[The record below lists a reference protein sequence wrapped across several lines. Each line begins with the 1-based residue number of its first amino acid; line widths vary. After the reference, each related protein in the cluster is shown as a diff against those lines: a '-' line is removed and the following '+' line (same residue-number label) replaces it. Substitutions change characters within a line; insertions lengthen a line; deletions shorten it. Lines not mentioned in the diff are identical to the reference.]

1 MLVFVRFNSGPGVA
15 VEVDAGSSVGEL
27 KALVAQQQGL
37 PTAGPLRLLFA
48 GRELQDGDTLQ
59 ASDLPEQSTVH
70 VVLPRPHAG
79 LRLQEKGA
87 GQRLTRLDLHADRSG
102 LAVALE
108 TSPASPS
115 PAEDGEEGG
124 GAECQTNGY
133 RTFYVFCKS
142 VCGAVRPGKLR
153 VRCGACRQST
163 LTLSRGPSCWD
174 DVLLPGRIHGVC
186 QSEGCPGTVAEF
198 YLKCALHPTAEEDV
212 SVALPLFITN
222 HREVACIACT
232 DVLSPVLVFQCADRH
247 VICLECFRGY
257 CLTRLNDRQFIHH
270 PLIGYSLP
278 CAAGCPDSLIKEL
291 HHFRVLG
298 NEQYMRYHGY
308 GAEECLLQMG
318 GVLCPRAGCGAG
330 LIPQAPPTQRVDLFS
345 VGTVRKSTMKGS
357 VMWQLP
363 ALGTQLRSV
372 LWWTRAPSRGAGGNW
387 RLATP
392 SERPPNPVLSAESQW
407 RRAEVVCTWCVRGR
421 SVPVSGAGS
430 ALCPGTETAWPT
442 IGLDETLGHA
452 HSQQPLRREDT
463 PPTMVRHAPSCDG
476 RRLQQ

>member
-37 PTAGPLRLLFA
+37 PAAGPLRLLFA
-48 GRELQDGDTLQ
+48 GRELQDGGHPAAVCLQ
-59 ASDLPEQSTVH
+59 
-70 VVLPRPHAG
+70 
-79 LRLQEKGA
+79 
-87 GQRLTRLDLHADRSG
+87 
-102 LAVALE
+102 
-108 TSPASPS
+108 
-115 PAEDGEEGG
+115 
-124 GAECQTNGY
+124 
-133 RTFYVFCKS
+133 
-142 VCGAVRPGKLR
+142 
-153 VRCGACRQST
+153 
-163 LTLSRGPSCWD
+163 
-174 DVLLPGRIHGVC
+174 
-186 QSEGCPGTVAEF
+186 EF

-330 LIPQAPPTQRVDLFS
+330 LIPQAPPTQRVECEKINGLGCGLVFCRDCKEEYHEGECHMAASCSGDAATQCF
-345 VGTVRKSTMKGS
+345 VVDEG
-357 VMWQLP
+357 
-363 ALGTQLRSV
+363 ALQRSRWELASRDTIRETTKPCPQCGVPVEKNGGCMHMVCPRTQCS
-372 LWWTRAPSRGAGGNW
+372 
-387 RLATP
+387 
-392 SERPPNPVLSAESQW
+392 SE
-407 RRAEVVCTWCVRGR
+407 WCWIC
-421 SVPVSGAGS
+421 SVPWNRDCMANHWFG
-430 ALCPGTETAWPT
+430 
-442 IGLDETLGHA
+442 
-452 HSQQPLRREDT
+452 
-463 PPTMVRHAPSCDG
+463 
-476 RRLQQ
+476 

>member
-37 PTAGPLRLLFA
+37 PAAGPLRLLFA

-232 DVLSPVLVFQCADRH
+232 DVLCPVLVFQCADRH

-330 LIPQAPPTQRVDLFS
+330 LIPQAPSTQRVECEKINGLGCGLVFCRDCKEEYHEGECHMAASCSGDAATQCFVVDEGALQRS
-345 VGTVRKSTMKGS
+345 RWELASRDTIRETTKPCPQCGVPVEKNGGCMHMVCPRKQCS
-357 VMWQLP
+357 
-363 ALGTQLRSV
+363 
-372 LWWTRAPSRGAGGNW
+372 
-387 RLATP
+387 
-392 SERPPNPVLSAESQW
+392 SE
-407 RRAEVVCTWCVRGR
+407 WCWIC
-421 SVPVSGAGS
+421 SVPWNRDCMANHWFG
-430 ALCPGTETAWPT
+430 
-442 IGLDETLGHA
+442 
-452 HSQQPLRREDT
+452 
-463 PPTMVRHAPSCDG
+463 
-476 RRLQQ
+476 

>member
-298 NEQYMRYHGY
+298 NEQ
-308 GAEECLLQMG
+308 
-318 GVLCPRAGCGAG
+318 
-330 LIPQAPPTQRVDLFS
+330 
-345 VGTVRKSTMKGS
+345 
-357 VMWQLP
+357 
-363 ALGTQLRSV
+363 
-372 LWWTRAPSRGAGGNW
+372 
-387 RLATP
+387 
-392 SERPPNPVLSAESQW
+392 
-407 RRAEVVCTWCVRGR
+407 
-421 SVPVSGAGS
+421 VPVSLCLPVYALPWIRSRGVS
-430 ALCPGTETAWPT
+430 AA
-442 IGLDETLGHA
+442 
-452 HSQQPLRREDT
+452 
-463 PPTMVRHAPSCDG
+463 DG
-476 RRLQQ
+476 RGLVSEGRLWGGAYPSSPAHPESGLVFCRDCKEEYHEGECHVAASCSGDAATQCFVVDEGALQRSRWELASRDTIRETTKPCPQCGVPVEKSGGCMHMVCPRTQCSSEWCWICSVPWNRDCMANHWFG